1 MFHVKH
7 LHLINVYNN
16 IILIIVNDYIFMSV
30 KNITS
35 VHFV

>member
-7 LHLINVYNN
+7 LDLINVYNN
-16 IILIIVNDYIFMSV
+16 IILIIANDYIFMSV

-35 VHFV
+35 AHFI